1 MNIQSEITSKK
12 ELTISTALELFVTQG
27 IQDTSMAQIS
37 KTSGVAV
44 GTIYNHFTS
53 KDHLIEEMYLALF
66 EKFSEA
72 VTLEDDETSLPFKER
87 FILIMQ
93 KSYDFYIKNPNNYH
107 FTYSHYNSSYIS
119 KEIKEKVDESM
130 VEYSNLLNEGI
141 KEKIFKEKNPKI
153 LMRWI
158 YNNLISL
165 VQLKLC
171 EGVKLVKSKRD
182 GYLLNAWKGIT

>member
-1 MNIQSEITSKK
+1 MANSIYYCQAELAVAESLLIQFRHTFLQSKSHK
-12 ELTISTALELFVTQG
+12 LVFCSN
-27 IQDTSMAQIS
+27 QD
-37 KTSGVAV
+37 
-44 GTIYNHFTS
+44 FFF
-53 KDHLIEEMYLALF
+53 LALF